1 MFVSFQVC
9 DRAAELYQYFKHEL
23 GTKFSIGDLDL
34 PGNRLVDMFVQV
46 TDRSTKEIILKQMT
60 SRESTLRVLICSVA
74 FGMGVDVKGVERVI
88 HDDAPH
94 TLEEYVQEM
103 GRAAREC
110 NLQGHALLLYHSL
123 KGREDAMKT
132 YCLSQS
138 CLRCQIGKYFEA
150 EASQL
155 PLHNCCC
162 MCRGTSVSS
171 CSCLVCTA
179 TKYKLGAVQISAS
192 EGHSRD
198 ELTDSQKQRLRQQ
211 LEEIG
216 ANSSKIRFPA
226 GASCPV
232 QITNKD
238 IKEIVSFAHN
248 IDNVEQLESI
258 VHVWDDHMAKAI
270 VDAISMFYS

>member
-1 MFVSFQVC
+1 M
-9 DRAAELYQYFKHEL
+9 L
-23 GTKFSIGDLDL
+23 
-34 PGNRLVDMFVQV
+34 
-46 TDRSTKEIILKQMT
+46 
-60 SRESTLRVLICSVA
+60 TLCWSSASVA
-74 FGMGVDVKGVERVI
+74 FGMGVDVNVKGVERVI

-198 ELTDSQKQRLRQQ
+198 ELTDSQKQQLRQQ

-232 QITNKD
+232 QITK
-238 IKEIVSFAHN
+238 ISRRLSALRTTLTMSSSWSRLFTCGMIIWPK
-248 IDNVEQLESI
+248 QLL
-258 VHVWDDHMAKAI
+258 MQ
-270 VDAISMFYS
+270 